1 MLGDVLPVQS
11 EDVPFDVVDF
21 AEIMGLTYFD
31 TAWGMPPTS
40 MYSRNSRMAFLCSE
54 SGSGL
59 RFLNESAMSV
69 DSGFSPKA
77 QRNSSKSMGF
87 RRIDSSSDGMRMSLT
102 FSRMETSEP
111 VSM

>member
-1 MLGDVLPVQS
+1 MFGDVLPVLKS
-11 EDVPFDVVDF
+11 WVS
-21 AEIMGLTYFD
+21 TYFD